1 MKRYINKKT
10 GEFYNNIFIIV
21 EDKQIFNPTEEILL
35 ANGYEEYIEPE
46 PSEEEKLQMAKAEKL
61 AEIDAYDASRCVFSV
76 SGMDMWLDAP
86 TREQLKTSLDAC
98 QAAGMTIVDKWFEG
112 VRFEYPIETWYQMF
126 VLVEV
131 YAAQVLN
138 MTETHKANVN
148 AMTKR
153 EDVINY
159 DNESGYPPKIEL

>member
-46 PSEEEKLQMAKAEKL
+46 PSEEEKLRMAKEEKL
-61 AEIDAYDASRCVFSV
+61 AAIDAYDESRCVFSV
-76 SGMDMWLDAP
+76 SGKDMWLDAT

-98 QAAGMTIVDKWFEG
+98 KAVGMTVVKKWFDG
-112 VRFEYPIETWYQMF
+112 VKFEYPIEQWYQMF

-159 DNESGYPPKIEL
+159 DNETGYPPKIEL